1 MTTAGRFHTGRLPL
15 VLPGQFKPWAIE
27 VGHSKVLL
35 RGFDGDPEGEERPRV
50 FDVLFQDVSRIS
62 LSVFYSGLRLTVA
75 DPEVTRSEE
84 RRVGAD
90 WGKMRM
96 FLLDPAR
103 DSDYVVAGFVFWAEV
118 LVGGG
123 SPSPLLTEEPTE
135 GSIRGSIH
143 RL

>member
-1 MTTAGRFHTGRLPL
+1 MSIENGRLPL
-15 VLPGQFKPWAIE
+15 VLPGRFKPWAIE
-27 VGHSKVLL
+27 VGHGKVLL

-62 LSVFYSGLRLTVA
+62 LPALHSGLRLTVA

-84 RRVGAD
+84 RRVGEN
-90 WGKMRM
+90 WGKARM
-96 FLLDPAR
+96 FLLDPDR
-103 DSDYVVAGFVFWAEV
+103 NSDYVVAGFVFWAEV

-123 SPSPLLTEEPTE
+123 SPSPLLAEEPAE
-135 GSIRGSIH
+135 GSIRGAVH